1 MNNEGEHMHE
11 AEPVNAVTV
20 HGTSTPNDI
29 GQIIQFAIG
38 QNVPVETI
46 ERLVALKE
54 RMDDR
59 AAAQEYNVAL
69 ARFQADCPPIQKKS
83 TASITTNS
91 GSSYKYS
98 FAELDEIARTTRPI
112 LTRYGLSYSWDSDV
126 QGDKLVCVC
135 TVRHIA
141 GHAQSAKFALP
152 TTTKSGMSD
161 QQKVAAALTYA
172 RRQSLIQALGL
183 TTTDPDTDGPRVDDK
198 VTAEQVAELEKLV
211 KETGADLSKLLAY
224 LGVASLADITARGFD
239 KAKKA
244 LSAKVKK

>member
-1 MNNEGEHMHE
+1 MEHEVQRIEPSAVQVQGESE
-11 AEPVNAVTV
+11 IGQLLRLAVT
-20 HGTSTPNDI
+20 G
-29 GQIIQFAIG
+29 
-38 QNVPVETI
+38 NVPVETI
-46 ERLVALKE
+46 EKLVALKE
-54 RMDDR
+54 RMEDR
-59 AAAQEYNVAL
+59 NAAREFNIAL
-69 ARFQADCPPIQKKS
+69 ADFQAACPAIKKTS
-83 TASITTNS
+83 SAKITTAG
-91 GSSYKYS
+91 GSAYSYSY
-98 FAELDEIARTTRPI
+98 AELDEIARTTRPI
-112 LTRYGLSYSWDSDV
+112 LTRFGLSYTWDSEAD
-126 QGDKLVCVC
+126 GEKLICTC
-135 TVRHIA
+135 TVFHTS
-141 GHAQSAKFALP
+141 GHSRSAKFTLP